1 MFCKQLI
8 LPGTQTYHSYPQQT
22 LTALH
27 NTDNIQL
34 CVSDLKARQ
43 AVGMTY
49 VALEE
54 IRICAKAQCP
64 RQPQQSV
71 IHTVYTYYS
80 YIYTHTNTK
89 DVLSLHSLCMGLVAA
104 RLQSISVSFYILS
117 YMILSVLQTAV
128 SNHCLRSR
136 KATVTLDRG
145 QEAASDQ
152 INMTVRERDLMDV
165 KMGEQ

>member
-8 LPGTQTYHSYPQQT
+8 VPGTETCCSYPQQT

-43 AVGMTY
+43 AARMTD

-54 IRICAKAQCP
+54 TRICAKAQCP
-64 RQPQQSV
+64 QQPRQSV

-80 YIYTHTNTK
+80 HKHKGCPLPPQFMYGFS
-89 DVLSLHSLCMGLVAA
+89 DCMASVH
-104 RLQSISVSFYILS
+104 ISVLLHPLLCDIISITDCRVESLS
-117 YMILSVLQTAV
+117 AEEKS
-128 SNHCLRSR
+128 HCDTGQRSGG
-136 KATVTLDRG
+136 K
-145 QEAASDQ
+145 
-152 INMTVRERDLMDV
+152 
-165 KMGEQ
+165 